1 MALKIIS
8 VKVVRSREINRSWLM
23 GTMQIIE
30 TDRGTLYDN
39 GAGTEYS
46 FKGGR
51 KGYDW
56 KPYEGKT
63 ISGFRITHDSGL
75 DWLKQGR

>member
-1 MALKIIS
+1 MSLEIKS
-8 VKVVRSREINRSWLM
+8 VKVVRSREINRAWLM

-30 TDRGTLYDN
+30 TNQGRVYDN

-51 KGYDW
+51 RGIDW
-56 KPYEGKT
+56 KPYIGKV
-63 ISGFRITHDSGL
+63 IKNYRLVSDSGL
-75 DWLKQGR
+75 IWLKAGN